1 MPKKIL
7 LVQLRQLGD
16 ILLTTPSI
24 REIKKEWPDATIDF
38 LAHPMGKLILDGN
51 PHLSKII
58 TYDEKASWIDQFK
71 FFQSLKKQG
80 YDLVLDFMYNPRS
93 ALFSFATRAPRR
105 LAFPSRR
112 DFFFT
117 EIVPQNPS
125 VEYIVHEKFRYLKA
139 VGLSPKDE
147 TIDLPWNESHVKA
160 TLDFFA
166 RNPQFENAKI
176 RVAISP
182 THRRAER
189 QWPIERYAA
198 LADRLVRDYKA
209 SVVWVWGPGEEDLV
223 KNAIALCKQAQILGP
238 KTSFRE
244 LAAFLANCDLFIG
257 NSNGPSH
264 VAVANSQTSLQLHG
278 TTYAQAW
285 CPKTKRHRA
294 IQAGAKTAE
303 GRGPIGL
310 IQMDEVWHA
319 LGDMWLEVEDAA
331 EKLRIFG
338 VKSNWTQKCL

>member
-1 MPKKIL
+1 MAKKIL

-24 REIKKEWPDATIDF
+24 REIKKQWPEASIDF

-51 PHLSKII
+51 PHLSKVL
-58 TYDEKASWIDQFK
+58 TYDEKASWRDQLRFLRM
-71 FFQSLKKQG
+71 LKNQR

-93 ALFSFATRAPRR
+93 ALYAFATRAPKR

-112 DFFFT
+112 EFFFT
-117 EIVPQNPS
+117 DIVPQS
-125 VEYIVHEKFRYLKA
+125 QTVEYIVREKFRYLKA
-139 VGLSPKDE
+139 LGLNPTEE
-147 TIDLPWNESHVKA
+147 TLELPWNEAHVK
-160 TLDFFA
+160 TTTDFFQ
-166 RNPQFENAKI
+166 RNPSFEKAKV

-189 QWPIERYAA
+189 QWPIERYAQ
-198 LADRLVRDYKA
+198 LADRLVKDYKA
-209 SVVWVWGPGEEDLV
+209 SIVWIWGPGEEEFV
-223 KNAIALCKQAQILGP
+223 RNAIALCKEPMLLAP

-285 CPKTKRHRA
+285 CPKTYRHRA
-294 IQAGAKTAE
+294 IQGGAHLPE

-310 IQMDEVWHA
+310 IQVEEVWHA
-319 LGDMWLEVEDAA
+319 LGDMWLEVENAA

-338 VKSNWTQKCL
+338 VKSNWMQKCL